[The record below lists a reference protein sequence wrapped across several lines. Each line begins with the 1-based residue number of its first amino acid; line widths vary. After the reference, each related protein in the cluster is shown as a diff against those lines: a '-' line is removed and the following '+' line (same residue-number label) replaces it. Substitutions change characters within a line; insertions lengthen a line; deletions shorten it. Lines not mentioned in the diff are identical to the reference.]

1 MKNRK
6 VSGNDFPAL
15 HLALCALQQQTTNN
29 KQRATNNEQRTT
41 NNKQQTTNNEQ
52 QKNHHASSLQINEAI
67 RMLFKDQIINIT
79 IDSLSDET
87 TYLSSSQ
94 ANLEHLNENAA
105 STEKKY
111 FAGNSFQS
119 FVNESIEKAK

>member
-1 MKNRK
+1 MQAVYKLM
-6 VSGNDFPAL
+6 A
-15 HLALCALQQQTTNN
+15 
-29 KQRATNNEQRTT
+29 NEVDEEFI
-41 NNKQQTTNNEQ
+41 K
-52 QKNHHASSLQINEAI
+52 AI

>member
-15 HLALCALQQQTTNN
+15 HYAPDSYRDCALQQQTTNN
-29 KQRATNNEQRTT
+29 EQQTT
-41 NNKQQTTNNEQ
+41 NNKQIIMQAVYKLMANEVDEEFI
-52 QKNHHASSLQINEAI
+52 KAI

>member
-52 QKNHHASSLQINEAI
+52 QKNHHASSLQINGQ
-67 RMLFKDQIINIT
+67 R
-79 IDSLSDET
+79 S
-87 TYLSSSQ
+87 
-94 ANLEHLNENAA
+94 
-105 STEKKY
+105 
-111 FAGNSFQS
+111 G
-119 FVNESIEKAK
+119 